1 MISVCILYPRTERSR
16 FDMDYYVNKH
26 MPMAIKSLGAALK
39 GVTVEAGVGGTE
51 PGSPPANAAVC
62 RLLFESVET
71 FLAAFGPNAEKLQG
85 DIPNY
90 TDVAPVIQFNEV
102 RISK

>member
-1 MISVCILYPRTERSR
+1 MISVCVIYPRTERSR
-16 FDMDYYVNKH
+16 FDMDYYVKKH
-26 MPMAIKSLGAALK
+26 MPMTMKSLGSALK
-39 GVTVEAGVGGTE
+39 GVTVEAGATGAE

-62 RLLFESVET
+62 RLLFDSVEA
-71 FLAAFGPNAEKLQG
+71 FLAAFGPNAAKIQG

-90 TDVAPVIQFNEV
+90 TDVAPVIQINEV